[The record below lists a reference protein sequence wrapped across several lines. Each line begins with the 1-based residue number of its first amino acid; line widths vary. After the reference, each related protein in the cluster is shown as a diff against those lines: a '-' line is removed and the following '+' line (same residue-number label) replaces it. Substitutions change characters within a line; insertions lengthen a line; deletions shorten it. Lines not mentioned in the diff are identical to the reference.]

1 MGILDIFNHLL
12 DITDKFPKKT
22 LILFPLDTLNIF
34 AALLGVVIVSRVSTI
49 LEWTIWR
56 SSQYPFKWWRSTWRK
71 LFMKLGVS
79 FSAWKRKLCTF
90 FYFGSEQPSKREE
103 SDRRDRALGILG
115 SGSRRH
121 WAMDWPAPPCPSP
134 RFFPAPWALWKTG
147 FRSLTHVSL
156 SGPSC

>member
-1 MGILDIFNHLL
+1 MGILDIFNHLQ

-103 SDRRDRALGILG
+103 SGRRDRALRILG
-115 SGSRRH
+115 SGSRWH
-121 WAMDWPAPPCPSP
+121 WATDWPAPPCPSP
-134 RFFPAPWALWKTG
+134 RFFPAPWALWETG